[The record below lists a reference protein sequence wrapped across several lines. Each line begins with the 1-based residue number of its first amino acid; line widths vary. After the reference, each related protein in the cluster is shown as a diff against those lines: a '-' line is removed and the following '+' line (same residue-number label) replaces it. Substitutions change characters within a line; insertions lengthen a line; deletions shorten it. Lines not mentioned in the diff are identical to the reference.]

1 LEVKKGDFVL
11 IDFVARVKE
20 SGEVFSTTLAERAK
34 KERIFREG
42 EVYEPMLVAVGE
54 GWVLKGLDEGLVGLE
69 VGKESPV
76 EFPPEKGF
84 GPRDPAKLKMVP
96 LRKFEA
102 EDMTPRPGLTV
113 EIDGKLAVI
122 RSVGAGRVQVDF
134 NPPLAGKTLVYN
146 VAVKK
151 VLETKEEKIKALIR
165 RRIQAVALEKFDLK
179 LSEKEATIIVP
190 EEAFL
195 VEDLQYAKRGIAT
208 DIQKFFPEIETVNF
222 IETFKKAPP
231 PSKPEAK
238 APASEPPKQ
247 LPELTPPSSKEAQ
260 QPAPQKAA
268 P

>member
-1 LEVKKGDFVL
+1 ML

-20 SGEVFSTTLAERAK
+20 SGEVFGTTLVDVAK

-54 GWVLKGLDEGLVGLE
+54 GWVLKGLDEGLIGLE
-69 VGKESPV
+69 AGKQSPV

-84 GPRDPAKLKMVP
+84 GPRDPTKLKMIP

-113 EIDGKLAVI
+113 ELDGKLAVI

-134 NPPLAGKTLVYN
+134 NPPLAGKTLIYDVT
-146 VAVKK
+146 VKK
-151 VLETKEEKIKALIR
+151 VLETREERIKALIR
-165 RRIQAVALEKFDLK
+165 RRIQVVGLEKFGLE
-179 LSEKEATIIVP
+179 LTEKEATITVP

-208 DIQKFFPEIETVNF
+208 DIQKFFQEIGTVSF
-222 IETFKKAPP
+222 IETFKALSAP
-231 PSKPEAK
+231 KPEAK
-238 APASEPPKQ
+238 APAPEASKQPAEPASPAG
-247 LPELTPPSSKEAQ
+247 EEAQ
-260 QPAPQKAA
+260 QPAAQKASL
-268 P
+268 